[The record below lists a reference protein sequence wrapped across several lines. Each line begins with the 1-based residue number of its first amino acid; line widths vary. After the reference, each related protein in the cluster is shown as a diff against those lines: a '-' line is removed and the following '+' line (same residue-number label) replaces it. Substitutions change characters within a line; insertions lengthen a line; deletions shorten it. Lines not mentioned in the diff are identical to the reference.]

1 MKKILFLIC
10 TLSLLTALFASC
22 SDEEANPTFSK
33 REYVFCLFDVHQYA
47 ELFNVMGNY
56 GQFASIRKR
65 VVNGVTK
72 FSIANSSSAHDYT
85 VDALSKDFGLGLGG
99 LIVGTNNYGKTL
111 CYDLAC
117 PICDRAS
124 RRLTLTAGGYARCAK
139 CLVTYDMNNY
149 GAIYKI
155 PQDTTLNKPR
165 GLYRYRVNYN
175 GQILNAYN

>member
-1 MKKILFLIC
+1 MKKTLMLFC
-10 TLSLLTALFASC
+10 VFSRLTTFFASC
-22 SDEEANPTFSK
+22 TDEDSNPTFSQ
-33 REYVFCLFDVHQYA
+33 REYVFCRFDVHQYA

-99 LIVGTNNYGKTL
+99 LIVGTNNYGEAL

-124 RRLTLTAGGYARCAK
+124 RRLTLKADGYARCDK
-139 CLVTYDMNNY
+139 CLVIYDMNNY
-149 GAIYKI
+149 GVIYEI
-155 PQDTTLNKPR
+155 PQDTVLNKPR
-165 GLYRYRVNYN
+165 GLYRYRINYN

>member
-1 MKKILFLIC
+1 MGFQDIVRHLKNIMIGALQ
-10 TLSLLTALFASC
+10 TGSNTADAVAVADKDLRLVKC
-22 SDEEANPTFSK
+22 NK
-33 REYVFCLFDVHQYA
+33 VCYA
-47 ELFNVMGNY
+47 V
-56 GQFASIRKR
+56 R
-65 VVNGVTK
+65 
-72 FSIANSSSAHDYT
+72 
-85 VDALSKDFGLGLGG
+85 
-99 LIVGTNNYGKTL
+99 KTL

-139 CLVTYDMNNY
+139 CLVTYDMNSY

>member
-1 MKKILFLIC
+1 MKKTLMLFC
-10 TLSLLTALFASC
+10 VFSLLTTFFASC
-22 SDEEANPTFSK
+22 TDEDSNPTFSQ
-33 REYVFCLFDVHQYA
+33 REYVFCRFDVHQYA

-72 FSIANSSSAHDYT
+72 FSITNSSSSNDYT

-99 LIVGTNNYGKTL
+99 LIVGTNHYGESL

-124 RRLTLTAGGYARCAK
+124 RRLTLKADGYARCDK
-139 CLVTYDMNNY
+139 CLVIYDMNNY
-149 GAIYKI
+149 GVIYKI
-155 PQDTTLNKPR
+155 PQDTVLNKPR
-165 GLYRYRVNYN
+165 GLYRYRINYN